1 MMRTVDADQR
11 DSLIQSGS
19 ISSFDS
25 DRHGPGNINNLEQL
39 VDNKQERPN
48 RSIWVLTFAA
58 GVSGLLF
65 GYEYVLT

>member
-1 MMRTVDADQR
+1 MGTVDANQQ
-11 DSLIQSGS
+11 DSLIQAGS

-25 DRHGPGNINNLEQL
+25 DRHRSSSINSLEHV
-39 VDNKQERPN
+39 VDDIQEIPN

-65 GYEYVLT
+65 GYE